1 MENRVKSTVT
11 LNQLLE
17 KGYATVCITLDPCEA
32 PSSFLRKI
40 LSISADKIGSGE
52 VSLASNLMIITNVE
66 FNRRA
71 GRVPPDVLLLK
82 NPNVLRR
89 APVLGEVVRDGE

>member
-17 KGYATVCITLDPCEA
+17 KGYATVCITLDPREA

-40 LSISADKIGSGE
+40 LSISADKIGSLIS
-52 VSLASNLMIITNVE
+52 V
-66 FNRRA
+66 
-71 GRVPPDVLLLK
+71 
-82 NPNVLRR
+82 
-89 APVLGEVVRDGE
+89 

>member
-1 MENRVKSTVT
+1 
-11 LNQLLE
+11 
-17 KGYATVCITLDPCEA
+17 
-32 PSSFLRKI
+32 
-40 LSISADKIGSGE
+40 
-52 VSLASNLMIITNVE
+52 MIITNVE

-89 APVLGEVVRDGE
+89 TPVLGEVVRDGE